1 MKTSFLSCVL
11 RAALIG
17 CAAIALASQA
27 LMAQSDAKL
36 QAVLNAMDRAQQN
49 FHSAEANFVWDVYTA
64 VVQETDTQKGKVYYR
79 RQGNEIQMALE
90 VTDPTPKYVLLM
102 GGRLQF
108 FEPRLNR
115 VTLYDTKKNQAAF
128 ESFLALGFG
137 GGGHAME
144 KSYDIQSQGIE
155 KVEGI
160 DTDKLQLTPKSE
172 KVKNMFPR
180 ILLWID
186 PTRGVSVQQQLFQ
199 QDGDYRLAK
208 YSDIQLNRKIP
219 DSAFKLKTDS
229 KTVVQGSAGED
240 APK

>member
-1 MKTSFLSCVL
+1 
-11 RAALIG
+11 
-17 CAAIALASQA
+17 
-27 LMAQSDAKL
+27 MAQSDAKL

-49 FHSAEANFVWDVYTA
+49 FRSAEADFVWGVYTA
-64 VVQETDTQKGKVYYR
+64 VVQETDIQKGKVYYR

-90 VTDPTPKYVLLM
+90 VSDPTPKFVLLM

-108 FEPRLNR
+108 FEPRVNR
-115 VTLYDTKKNQAAF
+115 VTVYDTEKNQAAF

-137 GGGHAME
+137 GGGHSME
-144 KSYDIQSQGIE
+144 KSYEIRYQGAE
-155 KVEGI
+155 KVDGME
-160 DTDKLQLTPKSE
+160 TDKLELAPKNE

-186 PTRGVSVQQQLFQ
+186 PARGISVQQQLFQ

-208 YSDIQLNRKIP
+208 YSDIQLNRKLP